1 MAKLGKLVEVP
12 LREVWKNEERD
23 FSSWLAEPENLNE
36 LGNILGLSLTDIER
50 EKHVGVF
57 ESDIVCKDEVS
68 GETVVIENQLEATN
82 HDHLGKIITYASGL
96 DAAVVVWIVSKAKPE
111 HASAIQ
117 WLNTHTDDSLSFFLI
132 EIKAYKIGNSEP
144 APQFNVVEQ
153 PNDFV
158 RNSKK
163 ERNSFERNN
172 ARKAEQLAFWE
183 QFNDVIEERG
193 RPFNT
198 RSPRPQHWYNVAAGS
213 SDCHISVT
221 LVNSENKMGVE
232 LYIPRK
238 KELYNSLF
246 EHKEQIES
254 AIGHEL
260 VWMPLEDKLASRVV
274 TYFSGL
280 DFDHKEN
287 YRELMDKAINEVVLF
302 LKGFKPFLK

>member
-1 MAKLGKLVEVP
+1 MVDLGVLEEVP
-12 LREVWKNEERD
+12 LREIWKNEEYD
-23 FSSWLAEPENLNE
+23 FSKWLAEPSNINK
-36 LGNILGLSLTDIER
+36 LGDILGLTLVDIER

-57 ESDIVCKDEVS
+57 ESDIVCKDEIS
-68 GETVVIENQLEATN
+68 GVTVVIENQLEATDHN
-82 HDHLGKIITYASGL
+82 HLDKIITYASGL
-96 DAAVVVWIVSKAKPE
+96 EASVVVWIVSKAKPE

-117 WLNTHTDDSLSFFLI
+117 WLNNHTDDNLSFFLL
-132 EIKAYKIGNSEP
+132 EIKAFRIGNSKP
-144 APQFNVVEQ
+144 APRFDVIEQ

-163 ERNSFERNN
+163 ERSTSERNN

-183 QFNDVIEERG
+183 QFNDVVEERG

-232 LYIPRK
+232 LYIPRN
-238 KELYNSLF
+238 KELYNSLL

-260 VWMPLEDKLASRVV
+260 IWMPLEDKLASRIV
-274 TYFSGL
+274 TYFPGL

-287 YRELMDKAINEVVLF
+287 YRELMDKAIDEVVLF
-302 LKGFKPFLK
+302 LKGFKPFLR